1 MSKLETRAEIARLA
15 ALLRVSEA
23 HLAFIAHQDLETLRS
38 LREQVTDR
46 LFDADRNVLEAIAK
60 ANSMVPGSVSS
71 KIAVKAFPP
80 SLAARVAGVLGTDKA
95 IDMAR
100 RVPVAYLADLA
111 PHLDPRRVTAIL
123 EKLPTQLLVDAGKL
137 LGERG
142 AYIAM
147 ADFVGVLDDSQIARV
162 VPVLSDEA
170 LVRTGLVIEDPRRIA
185 AIITLLPPDRLAGV
199 VTTAARLGQW
209 DGIRRAVE
217 HFGPATRAAV
227 TDIARGLD
235 GVPDD
240 VLASVG

>member
-1 MSKLETRAEIARLA
+1 VSTLETRAEIARLA

-23 HLAFIAHQDLETLRS
+23 HLAFIAHQDPETLRT
-38 LREQVTDR
+38 LRDQVTDR

-60 ANSMVPGSVSS
+60 ANGMVPGSVSS

-123 EKLPTQLLVDAGKL
+123 EKLPTQLLADAGQL

-142 AYIAM
+142 EYIAM
-147 ADFVGVLDDSQIARV
+147 ADFVGVLDDAQIARV

-185 AIITLLPPDRLAGV
+185 AILTLLPPERLAGV
-199 VTTAARLGQW
+199 VATAARIGQW
-209 DGIRRAVE
+209 DGIRRAIE
-217 HFGPATRAAV
+217 HFSPATRASV
-227 TDIARGLD
+227 IEIARDLD

-240 VLASVG
+240 VLASVS

>member
-1 MSKLETRAEIARLA
+1 VSKLETRAEIARLA

-38 LREQVTDR
+38 LRDQVTDR

-71 KIAVKAFPP
+71 KIAVKVFPP

-217 HFGPATRAAV
+217 HFSPATRAAI
-227 TDIARGLD
+227 TNIARDLD

>member
-123 EKLPTQLLVDAGKL
+123 EKLPTQLLVDAGKI

-142 AYIAM
+142 EYIAM
-147 ADFVGVLDDSQIARV
+147 ADFVGVLDDAQIARV
-162 VPVLSDEA
+162 IPVLSDEA

-185 AIITLLPPDRLAGV
+185 AVLTLLPPDRLAGV
-199 VTTAARLGQW
+199 VSTAARLGQW

-217 HFGPATRAAV
+217 HFNRETLDA
-227 TDIARGLD
+227 IAGLASDLD

-240 VLASVG
+240 VLASVC

>member
-23 HLAFIAHQDLETLRS
+23 HLAFIAHHDLETLRS
-38 LREQVTDR
+38 LRDQVTDR

-100 RVPVAYLADLA
+100 RVPVTYLADLA

-123 EKLPTQLLVDAGKL
+123 EKLPTQLLVDAGKI

-142 AYIAM
+142 EYIAM
-147 ADFVGVLDDSQIARV
+147 ADFVGVLDDDQIARV
-162 VPVLSDEA
+162 IPVLSDEA

-185 AIITLLPPDRLAGV
+185 AILTMLPPDRLAGV
-199 VTTAARLGQW
+199 VTTAARVGQW
-209 DGIRRAVE
+209 DGIRRAIE
-217 HFGPATRAAV
+217 HFDSDTRDALV
-227 TDIARGLD
+227 DVARDLD

-240 VLASVG
+240 VLAVFS